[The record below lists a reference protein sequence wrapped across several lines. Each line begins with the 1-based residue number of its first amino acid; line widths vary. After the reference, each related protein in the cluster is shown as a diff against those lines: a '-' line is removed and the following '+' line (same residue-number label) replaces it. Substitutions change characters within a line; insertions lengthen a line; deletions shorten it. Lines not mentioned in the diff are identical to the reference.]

1 MSSIFSIFKK
11 DKNKIIGLEE
21 GIWII
26 EDFISR
32 SQCNDIID
40 KIEKTNFKVA
50 RQYKEGRHNK
60 ETFLGEPS
68 IVELLRNR
76 FKEINLW
83 RDSIKFNILD
93 FSLPLE
99 FYKYETGDF
108 IKRHSDAHR
117 EFNGKYSKLT
127 LVLYLSDN
135 CKGGETYFDKYNLRI
150 NPKSGAALLFEQ
162 QLDHEALIV
171 TGGTKY
177 VLRTNCYID

>member
-1 MSSIFSIFKK
+1 MSSIFSILKTKK
-11 DKNKIIGLEE
+11 KITNPEN
-21 GIWII
+21 GIWIM

-32 SQCNDIID
+32 SQCNEIID
-40 KIEKTNFKVA
+40 KIERTNFKVA

-60 ETFLGEPS
+60 ETFLEEAA
-68 IVELLRNR
+68 IVELLRNK
-76 FKEINLW
+76 FKEISTCRNPPQ
-83 RDSIKFNILD
+83 FTVND

-117 EFNGKYSKLT
+117 EWDGKYSKLT

-135 CKGGETYFDKYNLRI
+135 CKGGQTYFDKYNLKI

-162 QLDHEALIV
+162 QLDHEAMVV
-171 TGGTKY
+171 TEGTKY
-177 VLRTNCYID
+177 VLRTNCFLD